1 VKSRTPA
8 NGEKRGL
15 VGHGS
20 GEVLGLPVGSGNDWR
35 SELGGRRLGNLGEA
49 CISNPEASPDAF
61 WILDSENL
69 GAFKPSLK

>member
-1 VKSRTPA
+1 MHLAFGYLLLET
-8 NGEKRGL
+8 
-15 VGHGS
+15 
-20 GEVLGLPVGSGNDWR
+20 VLGGSRKDWR
-35 SELGGRRLGNLGEA
+35 PELGGRRLGNLGEA